1 MIDIAITSDA
11 IQHTTVII
19 PSLIIWFICML
30 GVSLCLTDHLNVT
43 FMVSSLVF
51 TFIFAGAASAYIV
64 EGIFPPIWQ
73 MVILVTSF
81 IITALTLVF
90 GSVIRVIEQG
100 D

>member
-1 MIDIAITSDA
+1 MIDIAITSA
-11 IQHTTVII
+11 QHSTVII
-19 PSLIIWFICML
+19 SCLTIWFICML
-30 GVSLCLTDHLNVT
+30 CVSLCLTDHLNVT

-51 TFIFAGAASAYIV
+51 TFTFADAASAYIV

-73 MVILVTSF
+73 MVILVTLF

>member
-19 PSLIIWFICML
+19 PCLIIWFICML

-51 TFIFAGAASAYIV
+51 TGAASAYIV